1 MIGTVVLVAAI
12 VAAGLAAGVFFL
24 YAVAIMPGL
33 RRVDDRTFVGAFQA
47 IDRAI
52 VSPLFIGGAF
62 FGTLVL
68 SVAAVGLHL
77 GEPGALGWSAAAALL
92 QLVVIALT
100 LAVNVPRNDA
110 LKAAGDPDA
119 IDVARARAAFDE
131 LRWARWNGV
140 RVVLSTAVLACLAA
154 ALAS

>member
-1 MIGTVVLVAAI
+1 VIGTVVLVAAT
-12 VAAGLAAGVFFL
+12 VAGGLDAGVFFL

-33 RRVDDRTFVGAFQA
+33 RRVDDRSFVAAFQA

-52 VSPLFIGGAF
+52 VGPLYIAGAF
-62 FGTLVL
+62 FGTLAL
-68 SVAAVGLHL
+68 AVAAALLHL
-77 GEPGALGWSAAAALL
+77 GEPVVLGWSMAAAAL
-92 QLVVIALT
+92 QLVVIVLT

-119 IDVARARAAFDE
+119 IDVARVRAAFDE
-131 LRWARWNGV
+131 RRWVRWNQV
-140 RVVLSTAVLACLAA
+140 RVVLTIAVLVCLSV